1 MTANITDAWTLITIA
16 GLALVTVV
24 TRCFFLYSSKSWQL
38 PNWVSRGLHY
48 APIAALSAVILPE
61 ILITNGQFL
70 QGHSLGFWQDAK
82 LIAGLAGAAVYFWRK
97 SVLLTMSLGML
108 VYLPL
113 HLWLGW

>member
-1 MTANITDAWTLITIA
+1 MPANITDAWTLITIA

-24 TRCFFLYSSKSWQL
+24 TRCFFLFSSKPWQL
-38 PNWVSRGLHY
+38 PDWVNRGLLY

-61 ILITNGQFL
+61 VLMTNAQVL
-70 QGHSLGFWQDAK
+70 TSWHDAK
-82 LIAGLAGAAVYFWRK
+82 LLAALVGAGVYFRRK

-113 HLWLGW
+113 HLGLGW

>member
-16 GLALVTVV
+16 GLALVTVI

-38 PNWVSRGLHY
+38 PSWVSRGLHY

-61 ILITNGQFL
+61 ILITNGQL
-70 QGHSLGFWQDAK
+70 LTSWHDAK
-82 LIAGLAGAAVYFWRK
+82 LLAGLVGAAIYFWRR

-113 HLWLGW
+113 HLGLGW